1 LGAAISPH
9 PPAGELP
16 SRSSPAPFFYVPVNE
31 AAGASKGFLFPS
43 RMSTITG
50 MAILIVDDEQS
61 VRDALRRALAMQGYD
76 VELAVDGEEA
86 LLKLRSNP
94 NAIDLAIVD
103 ILMPRL
109 DGLEL
114 TRRLRADGSELPI
127 LMLTARD
134 QVADRVAGLEA
145 GADDYLVKPFA
156 LEELVA
162 RVRALLRRL
171 GTDDEPTTLS
181 FADLELNTGTREV
194 IRDGDQL
201 VLTRTEF
208 SLLELFLR
216 NPRQVL
222 TRSVIFDRVWGYDFG
237 YGSNSLDVYISYLR
251 KKTEAGGKS
260 RLIHT
265 VRGVGYAL
273 REQ

>member
-1 LGAAISPH
+1 MA
-9 PPAGELP
+9 
-16 SRSSPAPFFYVPVNE
+16 
-31 AAGASKGFLFPS
+31 
-43 RMSTITG
+43 TIRD
-50 MAILIVDDEQS
+50 MAILVVDDDQA
-61 VRDALRRALAMQGYD
+61 VRDALRRALALQGYD
-76 VELAVDGEEA
+76 VELAGDGEEA
-86 LLKLRSNP
+86 LFKLRANP
-94 NAIDLAIVD
+94 NGTDLLVVD
-103 ILMPRL
+103 VLMPRL

-114 TRRLRADGSELPI
+114 TRRLRSDGNHVPI

-134 QVADRVAGLEA
+134 QVADRVEGLEA

-162 RVRALLRRL
+162 RVRALMRRL
-171 GTDDEPTTLS
+171 GPEDAATTLS
-181 FADLELNTGTREV
+181 FADIQLDTGTREV
-194 IRDGDQL
+194 RRGDEKL
-201 VLTRTEF
+201 SLTRTEF
-208 SLLELFLR
+208 ALLELFLR

-273 REQ
+273 REP

>member
-1 LGAAISPH
+1 
-9 PPAGELP
+9 
-16 SRSSPAPFFYVPVNE
+16 
-31 AAGASKGFLFPS
+31 
-43 RMSTITG
+43 
-50 MAILIVDDEQS
+50 MAILVVDDDQAVLDS
-61 VRDALRRALAMQGYD
+61 LRRALSLQGYD
-76 VELAVDGEEA
+76 VELAADGEEA
-86 LLKLRSNP
+86 LFKLRTNP
-94 NAIDLAIVD
+94 HATDLLVVD
-103 ILMPRL
+103 VLMPRV

-114 TRRLRADGSELPI
+114 TRRLRSDGSELPI

-134 QVADRVAGLEA
+134 QVADRVEGLEA

-171 GTDDEPTTLS
+171 GPDDAATLLR
-181 FADLELNTGTREV
+181 FADLELDTGTREV
-194 IRDGDQL
+194 RRGDEPL
-201 VLTRTEF
+201 TLTRTEF
-208 SLLELFLR
+208 ALLELFLR
-216 NPRQVL
+216 NPKQVL

-251 KKTEAGGKS
+251 KKTEAAGKP

-273 REQ
+273 REP